1 MYLKCLVNKK
11 IVFTFEAG
19 FENQEVKV
27 TCITQS
33 SEERI
38 KEAAKSVFL
47 RKGFAG
53 TTARDIAEAASM
65 NIALTNY
72 YFRSKEKLFLE
83 IFKDLFSHYCQNAL
97 KIFERPISVREKLIE
112 LIEED
117 FQMMKKEPSLVLF
130 LMTEIHRDPERL
142 LPELTGF
149 KELLNVTLT
158 NQIRE
163 EIENGRMRAISV
175 EHLMP
180 LIMGSLQFI
189 FVGKNLNMK
198 MYNASEEEFNAFA
211 ENHKNLIISMITEY
225 LFISESVT

>member
-1 MYLKCLVNKK
+1 
-11 IVFTFEAG
+11 
-19 FENQEVKV
+19 V

-33 SEERI
+33 SEEKI

-47 RKGFAG
+47 KKGYAG

-72 YFRSKEKLFLE
+72 YFRSKEKLFFE
-83 IFKDLFSHYCQNAL
+83 IFRDLFSYYCKNTL
-97 KIFERPISVREKLIE
+97 KIFEKPISFREKLIE

-142 LPELTGF
+142 LPELSRF
-149 KELLNVTLT
+149 KELLHVTLS
-158 NQIRE
+158 NQIEE
-163 EIENGRMRAISV
+163 EIINGRMRNISV

-180 LIMGSLQFI
+180 LIMGSLQFV
-189 FVGKNLNMK
+189 FVGKNMNMK
-198 MYNASEEEFNAFA
+198 MYNASEDEFNTFA

-225 LFISESVT
+225 LFISETVS

>member
-1 MYLKCLVNKK
+1 MAK
-11 IVFTFEAG
+11 IIEHK
-19 FENQEVKV
+19 EIKV

-47 RKGFAG
+47 KKGFVG
-53 TTARDIAEAASM
+53 TTARDIAEAACM

-72 YFRSKEKLFLE
+72 YFRSKEKLFTE
-83 IFKDLFSHYCQNAL
+83 IFKDLFSQYCNNTL
-97 KIFERPISVREKLIE
+97 KIFEKPISIREKLIE

-117 FQMMKKEPSLVLF
+117 FQVMKNEPSLVLF

-142 LPELTGF
+142 LPELSRF
-149 KELLNVTLT
+149 KELLNVTLS
-158 NQIRE
+158 NQIKE
-163 EIENGRMRAISV
+163 EIKFGRIRDISV

-198 MYNASEEEFNAFA
+198 MYNSSEEEFNTFA

-225 LFISESVT
+225 LFIPETVT

>member
-1 MYLKCLVNKK
+1 M
-11 IVFTFEAG
+11 
-19 FENQEVKV
+19 

-33 SEERI
+33 SEEKI

-47 RKGFAG
+47 KKGFAG
-53 TTARDIAEAASM
+53 TTARDIAEAACM

-72 YFRSKEKLFLE
+72 YFRSKEKLFQE
-83 IFKDLFSHYCQNAL
+83 IFRDLFSYYCKNTL
-97 KIFERPISVREKLIE
+97 KIFEKPISIREKLIE

-117 FQMMKKEPSLVLF
+117 FQMMKTEPTLVLF

-142 LPELTGF
+142 LPELTNF
-149 KELLNVTLT
+149 KQLLNVTLS
-158 NQIRE
+158 NQIKE
-163 EIENGRMRAISV
+163 EIDNGRMRNISV

-198 MYNASEEEFNAFA
+198 MHNSSEEEFNAFA

-225 LFISESVT
+225 LFIPEAVI

>member
-1 MYLKCLVNKK
+1 MAIKK
-11 IVFTFEAG
+11 IVFTFG
-19 FENQEVKV
+19 KDFENKEIKV
-27 TCITQS
+27 TCIAQS
-33 SEERI
+33 SEEKI

-47 RKGFAG
+47 KKGFVG
-53 TTARDIAEAASM
+53 TTARDIAEAACM

-72 YFRSKEKLFLE
+72 YFRSKEKLFTE
-83 IFKDLFSHYCQNAL
+83 IFKDLFSQYCNNTL
-97 KIFERPISVREKLIE
+97 KIFEKPISIREKLIE

-117 FQMMKKEPSLVLF
+117 FQVMKNEPSLVLF

-142 LPELTGF
+142 LPELSRF
-149 KELLNVTLT
+149 KELLNVRLS
-158 NQIRE
+158 NQIKE
-163 EIENGRMRAISV
+163 EIEFGRIRDISV

-198 MYNASEEEFNAFA
+198 MYNSSEEEFNTFA

-225 LFISESVT
+225 LFIPETVT

>member
-1 MYLKCLVNKK
+1 M
-11 IVFTFEAG
+11 
-19 FENQEVKV
+19 

-33 SEERI
+33 SEEKI
-38 KEAAKSVFL
+38 KEAAKTVFL
-47 RKGFAG
+47 KKGYAG

-72 YFRSKEKLFLE
+72 YFRSKEKLFFE
-83 IFKDLFSHYCQNAL
+83 IFRDLFSYYCKNTL
-97 KIFERPISVREKLIE
+97 KIFEKPISIREKLIE

-142 LPELTGF
+142 LPELSRF
-149 KELLNVTLT
+149 KELLHVTLS
-158 NQIRE
+158 NQIEE
-163 EIENGRMRAISV
+163 EIINGRMRNISV

-180 LIMGSLQFI
+180 LIMGSLQFV
-189 FVGKNLNMK
+189 FVGKNMNMK
-198 MYNASEEEFNAFA
+198 MYNASEDEFNTFA

-225 LFISESVT
+225 LFISETVS

>member
-1 MYLKCLVNKK
+1 M
-11 IVFTFEAG
+11 
-19 FENQEVKV
+19 

-33 SEERI
+33 SEEKI
-38 KEAAKSVFL
+38 KEAARSVFL
-47 RKGFAG
+47 KKGFAG
-53 TTARDIAEAASM
+53 TTARDIAEAACM

-72 YFRSKEKLFLE
+72 YFRSKEKLFQE
-83 IFKDLFSHYCQNAL
+83 IFRDLFSYYCKNTL
-97 KIFERPISVREKLIE
+97 KIFEKPISIREKLIE

-117 FQMMKKEPSLVLF
+117 FQMMKTEPTLVLF

-142 LPELTGF
+142 LPELTNF
-149 KELLNVTLT
+149 KQLLNVTLT
-158 NQIRE
+158 NQIKE
-163 EIENGRMRAISV
+163 EIDNGRMRNISV

-198 MYNASEEEFNAFA
+198 MHNSSEEEFNVFA

-225 LFISESVT
+225 LFIPEAVT

>member
-1 MYLKCLVNKK
+1 MAK
-11 IVFTFEAG
+11 IIEHK
-19 FENQEVKV
+19 EIKV
-27 TCITQS
+27 TCIAQS

-47 RKGFAG
+47 KKGFVG
-53 TTARDIAEAASM
+53 TTARDIAEAACM

-72 YFRSKEKLFLE
+72 YFRSKEKLFTE
-83 IFKDLFSHYCQNAL
+83 IFKDLFSQYCNNTL
-97 KIFERPISVREKLIE
+97 KIFEKPISIREKLIE

-117 FQMMKKEPSLVLF
+117 FQVMKNEPSLVLF

-142 LPELTGF
+142 LPELSRF
-149 KELLNVTLT
+149 KELLNVTLS
-158 NQIRE
+158 NQIKE
-163 EIENGRMRAISV
+163 EIKFGRIRDISV

-198 MYNASEEEFNAFA
+198 MYNSSEEEFNTFA

-225 LFISESVT
+225 LFIPETVT

>member
-1 MYLKCLVNKK
+1 M
-11 IVFTFEAG
+11 
-19 FENQEVKV
+19 
-27 TCITQS
+27 TCIAQS

-47 RKGFAG
+47 KKGFVG
-53 TTARDIAEAASM
+53 TTARDIAEAACM

-72 YFRSKEKLFLE
+72 YFRSKEKLFTE
-83 IFKDLFSHYCQNAL
+83 IFKDLFRQYCNNTL
-97 KIFERPISVREKLIE
+97 KIFEKPISIREKLIE

-142 LPELTGF
+142 LPELSRF
-149 KELLNVTLT
+149 KELLSVTLS
-158 NQIRE
+158 NQIKE
-163 EIENGRMRAISV
+163 EIKHGRIRDISV

-198 MYNASEEEFNAFA
+198 MYNSSEEEFNTFA

-225 LFISESVT
+225 LFISETVI

>member
-1 MYLKCLVNKK
+1 
-11 IVFTFEAG
+11 
-19 FENQEVKV
+19 V
-27 TCITQS
+27 TCIAQS
-33 SEERI
+33 SEEKI

-47 RKGFAG
+47 KKGFVG
-53 TTARDIAEAASM
+53 TTARDIAEAACM

-72 YFRSKEKLFLE
+72 YFRSKEKLFTE
-83 IFKDLFSHYCQNAL
+83 IFKDLFNQYCNNTL
-97 KIFERPISVREKLIE
+97 KIFEKPISIREKLIE

-142 LPELTGF
+142 LPELSRF
-149 KELLNVTLT
+149 KDLLSITLSD
-158 NQIRE
+158 QIKE
-163 EIENGRMRAISV
+163 EIKYGRIRDISV

-198 MYNASEEEFNAFA
+198 MYNSSEEEFNTFA

-225 LFISESVT
+225 LFISESVV

>member
-1 MYLKCLVNKK
+1 MCN
-11 IVFTFEAG
+11 A
-19 FENQEVKV
+19 
-27 TCITQS
+27 QS
-33 SEERI
+33 SEDRI
-38 KEAAKSVFL
+38 KEAAKTVFL
-47 RKGFAG
+47 KKGFAG

-83 IFKDLFSHYCQNAL
+83 IFKDLFSHYCQNTL
-97 KIFERPISVREKLIE
+97 KIFEKPISIRDKLIE

-142 LPELTGF
+142 LPELSRF
-149 KELLNVTLT
+149 KELLNVTLS
-158 NQIRE
+158 NQIKE
-163 EIENGRMRAISV
+163 EIEGGRIRNISV

-198 MYNASEEEFNAFA
+198 MYNASEDEFNTFA

-225 LFISESVT
+225 LFIPEPVM

>member
-1 MYLKCLVNKK
+1 
-11 IVFTFEAG
+11 
-19 FENQEVKV
+19 V

-33 SEERI
+33 SEEKI

-47 RKGFAG
+47 KKGYAG

-72 YFRSKEKLFLE
+72 YFRSKEKLFFE
-83 IFKDLFSHYCQNAL
+83 IFRDLFSYYCKNTL
-97 KIFERPISVREKLIE
+97 KIFEKPISIREKLIE

-142 LPELTGF
+142 LPELSRF
-149 KELLNVTLT
+149 KELLHVTLS
-158 NQIRE
+158 NQIEE
-163 EIENGRMRAISV
+163 EIINGRMRNISV

-180 LIMGSLQFI
+180 LIMGSLQFV
-189 FVGKNLNMK
+189 FVGKNMNMK
-198 MYNASEEEFNAFA
+198 MYSASEDEFNTFA
-211 ENHKNLIISMITEY
+211 KNHKNLIISMITEY
-225 LFISESVT
+225 LFISEAVN

>member
-1 MYLKCLVNKK
+1 MAIKK
-11 IVFTFEAG
+11 IVFTFG
-19 FENQEVKV
+19 KDFEIKEIQV
-27 TCITQS
+27 TCIAQS
-33 SEERI
+33 SEEKI

-47 RKGFAG
+47 KKGFVG
-53 TTARDIAEAASM
+53 TTARDIAEAACM

-72 YFRSKEKLFLE
+72 YFRSKEKLFTE
-83 IFKDLFSHYCQNAL
+83 IFKDLFSQYCNNTL
-97 KIFERPISVREKLIE
+97 KIFEKSISIREKLIE

-142 LPELTGF
+142 LPELSRF
-149 KELLNVTLT
+149 KELLSVTMS
-158 NQIRE
+158 NQIKE
-163 EIENGRMRAISV
+163 EIKHGRIRDISV

-198 MYNASEEEFNAFA
+198 MYNSSEEEFNEFA

-225 LFISESVT
+225 LFVSETVN

>member
-1 MYLKCLVNKK
+1 M
-11 IVFTFEAG
+11 
-19 FENQEVKV
+19 

-33 SEERI
+33 SEEKI

-47 RKGFAG
+47 KKGYAG

-72 YFRSKEKLFLE
+72 YFRSKEKLFFE
-83 IFKDLFSHYCQNAL
+83 IFRDMFSYYCKNTL
-97 KIFERPISVREKLIE
+97 KIFEKPISIREKLIE

-142 LPELTGF
+142 LPELSRF
-149 KELLNVTLT
+149 KELLHVTLS
-158 NQIRE
+158 NQIEE
-163 EIENGRMRAISV
+163 EIINGRMRNISV

-180 LIMGSLQFI
+180 LIMGSLQFV
-189 FVGKNLNMK
+189 FVGKNMNMK
-198 MYNASEEEFNAFA
+198 MYNASEDEFNTFA

-225 LFISESVT
+225 LFISETVS